1 MARDSIAVIAAALAG
16 TELTGQ
22 TTIVPANG
30 ATVPLGIDGKLI
42 LVIAAGT
49 GTGEHVDAVI
59 KAGVRN
65 NSGQGDLSVL
75 VAEDKTV
82 ILGPFESERF
92 EQADG
97 SLHVDFT
104 TGNVGTIAAIRL
116 P

>member
-1 MARDSIAVIAAALAG
+1 MARDSIAVIAADDAG
-16 TELTGQ
+16 VELTGQ

-30 ATVPLGIDGKLI
+30 AKVPMGIDGKLI

-49 GTGEHVDAVI
+49 DTGEHVDVAI

-65 NSGQGDLSVL
+65 NSGQGDMLLTVP
-75 VAEDKTV
+75 EDKTY
-82 ILGPFESERF
+82 IMGPFESERF

-97 SLHVDFT
+97 NLYVDFT